1 MIILIGLGNIGG
13 KYTKNR
19 HNCGFLVL
27 DEFVKKIEKNLYTKI
42 EWEEDTKLKALITK
56 ISYNNQKLLLAK
68 PTTLMNNSGQAV
80 SKILNFYKEPI
91 KNLIIISDD
100 IDLPL
105 GTIRVREKGGAG
117 THNGMKS
124 IIKELGSEEFKRI
137 RIGIESRG
145 ELTPEQQDISSF
157 VLSDFKKE
165 EIPLLKRA
173 VENAVK
179 ELEKNISYFS

>member
-1 MIILIGLGNIGG
+1 MIIIVGLGNIGN
-13 KYTKNR
+13 KYIKNR
-19 HNCGFLVL
+19 HNCGFILL
-27 DEFVKKIEKNLYTKI
+27 DQFVQKIEKETYTTI
-42 EWEEDTKLKALITK
+42 EWKEETKLKAFIAK
-56 ISYNNQKLLLAK
+56 IKYKTQTLLLAK

-105 GTIRVREKGGAG
+105 GTIRIREKGGAG

-124 IIKELGSEEFKRI
+124 IIQEIGNEEFKRI

-157 VLSDFKKE
+157 VLSDFSEK
-165 EIPLLKRA
+165 EIPLLKSSI
-173 VENAVK
+173 EQGIK
-179 ELEKNISYFS
+179 ELDENIGNFS